1 MSEKLIEL
9 AKKLRE
15 LAQRGIGGE
24 KTNAERLLAKIMSE
38 NGISLESLESIK
50 RGREQFRCKVEH
62 RFLLIQIAHMI
73 LGSDSKIYRDRRGPS
88 YIQAEC
94 TAAEQLEI
102 EAVFDFYKQAYEADL
117 KVFRQ
122 AFIQRNQIFP
132 SDGEIVDIDSLSGKE
147 KELSLKA
154 RRMAAGMD
162 KHHIRKQLEMTNAS
176 TKGAPHE

>member
-38 NGISLESLESIK
+38 HGISLESLESVK
-50 RGREQFRCKVEH
+50 RYREQFRCKVEH
-62 RFLLIQIAHMI
+62 RFLLAQVAYMI
-73 LGSDSKIYRDRRGPS
+73 LGSGAEIYKDRRGPS
-88 YIQAEC
+88 YMQAEC
-94 TAAEQLEI
+94 TPAEKLEI
-102 EAVFDFYKQAYEADL
+102 EAVFDFYKRAYEADL
-117 KVFRQ
+117 KIFRK
-122 AFIQRNQIFP
+122 AFMQKNQIFP

-154 RRMAAGMD
+154 RRMAAGLD
-162 KHHIRKQLEMTNAS
+162 KHHIRKQLEMTNQEKRS
-176 TKGAPHE
+176 AP